1 MFGWARTCHHLNIS
15 FLGKVKMII
24 RRWLVGRL
32 RRFASLFICL
42 TVISLLLL
50 LANHLLKRTGL
61 GRLLGH
67 GWSGQR
73 REMVQYYPHAGA
85 GQVRKVV
92 EKKERESKEK
102 TETEV
107 RGRRGEVLNKL
118 LDPLETREVDD
129 DVRVPESAR
138 LNVHMFYYAWYGN
151 PATDN
156 MWWHWNHK

>member
-1 MFGWARTCHHLNIS
+1 MVF
-15 FLGKVKMII
+15 
-24 RRWLVGRL
+24 RRWLVGRV
-32 RRFASLFICL
+32 RRVASLLICL
-42 TVISLLLL
+42 TIICLLLL

-67 GWSGQR
+67 GWSGQK

-85 GQVRKVV
+85 GHHVGGGV
-92 EKKERESKEK
+92 EKTAKGSREK
-102 TETEV
+102 TYNLGV
-107 RGRRGEVLNKL
+107 GRRGRRGEVLNKL
-118 LDPLETREVDD
+118 LDPLETKGADS